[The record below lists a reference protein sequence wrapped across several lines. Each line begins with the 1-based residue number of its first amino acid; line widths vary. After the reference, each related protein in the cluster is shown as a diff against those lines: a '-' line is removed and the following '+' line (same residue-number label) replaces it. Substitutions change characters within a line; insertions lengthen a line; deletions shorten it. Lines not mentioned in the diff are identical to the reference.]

1 MRKAA
6 GSLGTDPPDAAAA
19 IALTSESPGEAA
31 AEHAGEPR
39 ASSVRKAAGRSAAH
53 PLGRGSETA
62 ALAEGGRPS
71 KPRPNPSGS
80 RCEEAGGTDAPTA
93 VGGNSCAPGSTP
105 GAVGAARCWGDTLH
119 HEAARDASPLPPT
132 APPPSPAAP
141 PPSLA
146 LLPPAPAPAPRRR
159 SPTPPPL
166 PPLRRASSVR
176 KAAGSASPLPKDDG
190 GSANDGSADR
200 AGGEAWVCSAGSC
213 APGSAPGGVGVAGC
227 TPPCVY
233 GSDAAASTGVLPRPE
248 IPSIALSEVERE
260 SSSLCSLVVRASPPQ
275 PSSVWEASCAAS
287 DATRRGVSASPLPP
301 SETAA
306 AHASGPSSEA
316 GATSSPALGAASP
329 KAACAVN
336 GEGASVGA
344 GVGTAAGAAATA
356 LPPRPGG
363 SESRAPRPS
372 ATALSALEAGGGT
385 SRAALLWP
393 ASASPPMPGCAA
405 ASAAALS
412 TLSTVEST
420 EAEPAIQAHDL
431 APTAVGSAALFTS
444 PLGRASFGGGSIALP
459 RPAENPRVPS
469 GPLAYRSARIW
480 RAGEGA
486 GQKLCSQGNP
496 RGAGVNRSWRA
507 PFEPV
512 RGELRVDMNR
522 AELVGDGEDPVSRI
536 GVCLEVGAGGLA
548 ARRGG
553 RDGGG
558 SAPFGS
564 APARRE

>member
-93 VGGNSCAPGSTP
+93 VGGNSARSGEHARTQSEPP
-105 GAVGAARCWGDTLH
+105 VAGATRAH

-200 AGGEAWVCSAGSC
+200 AGGEAWVCSPGSC

-287 DATRRGVSASPLPP
+287 DATRRGVSASPPPP

-372 ATALSALEAGGGT
+372 ASARSRAEGRGGDLARGVALAGIGIAADAGLRGGIGGGALDAVDRRVDRGRARNT
-385 SRAALLWP
+385 GPRLGAAGSSGPPLLFTRSSLLLGVLRRRPSIACLGRPALGRGRPCRAAVDYARPALLRGIARRRWRGSCR
-393 ASASPPMPGCAA
+393 ARSASVSK
-405 ASAAALS
+405 SAPAGWPLGAVGATVAAL
-412 TLSTVEST
+412 
-420 EAEPAIQAHDL
+420 
-431 APTAVGSAALFTS
+431 
-444 PLGRASFGGGSIALP
+444 
-459 RPAENPRVPS
+459 
-469 GPLAYRSARIW
+469 
-480 RAGEGA
+480 
-486 GQKLCSQGNP
+486 
-496 RGAGVNRSWRA
+496 RG
-507 PFEPV
+507 
-512 RGELRVDMNR
+512 
-522 AELVGDGEDPVSRI
+522 
-536 GVCLEVGAGGLA
+536 
-548 ARRGG
+548 
-553 RDGGG
+553 
-558 SAPFGS
+558 FGS

>member
-1 MRKAA
+1 MGAARKK
-6 GSLGTDPPDAAAA
+6 
-19 IALTSESPGEAA
+19 PG
-31 AEHAGEPR
+31 HR
-39 ASSVRKAAGRSAAH
+39 R
-53 PLGRGSETA
+53 
-62 ALAEGGRPS
+62 
-71 KPRPNPSGS
+71 
-80 RCEEAGGTDAPTA
+80 PTA

-119 HEAARDASPLPPT
+119 QQPETRRRRHRRRRRRRGAAAIASAAAR
-132 APPPSPAAP
+132 
-141 PPSLA
+141 
-146 LLPPAPAPAPRRR
+146 PAPAPRRR

-166 PPLRRASSVR
+166 PPLQSFCE

-200 AGGEAWVCSAGSC
+200 AGGEAWVCSPGSC

-287 DATRRGVSASPLPP
+287 DATRRGVSASPPPP

-344 GVGTAAGAAATA
+344 GVGTAAGAAA
-356 LPPRPGG
+356 RPFRRD
-363 SESRAPRPS
+363 RAAARAGRPDPL
-372 ATALSALEAGGGT
+372 ATALSALEAGGDLARGVALAGT
-385 SRAALLWP
+385 
-393 ASASPPMPGCAA
+393 ASPPMPGCAA
-405 ASAAALS
+405 ASAAAPDAVDRRVDRGEPEYRPTGTGGRVRRFVHERWGGRPS
-412 TLSTVEST
+412 AAAASPCPGRR
-420 EAEPAIQAHDL
+420 EPA
-431 APTAVGSAALFTS
+431 
-444 PLGRASFGGGSIALP
+444 
-459 RPAENPRVPS
+459 PS
-469 GPLAYRSARIW
+469 GWRDRSARIW

-486 GQKLCSQGNP
+486 GQKP
-496 RGAGVNRSWRA
+496 A
-507 PFEPV
+507 PGQSP
-512 RGELRVDMNR
+512 G
-522 AELVGDGEDPVSRI
+522 
-536 GVCLEVGAGGLA
+536 
-548 ARRGG
+548 RRGH
-553 RDGGG
+553 RL
-558 SAPFGS
+558 ACAVACPW
-564 APARRE
+564 

>member
-200 AGGEAWVCSAGSC
+200 AGGEAWVCSPGSC

-287 DATRRGVSASPLPP
+287 DATRRGVSASPPPP

-372 ATALSALEAGGGT
+372 ATALSALEAGGGDLARGVALAGIGIAADAGLRGGIGGGALDAVDRRVDRG
-385 SRAALLWP
+385 RARNTGPRLGADGGRVRRFVHEPVGEGVLRRRQHRLAP
-393 ASASPPMPGCAA
+393 AGR
-405 ASAAALS
+405 
-412 TLSTVEST
+412 
-420 EAEPAIQAHDL
+420 EPARAIGPFGVPKRTHL
-431 APTAVGSAALFTS
+431 ACGRGRRTKTLLPGQS
-444 PLGRASFGGGSIALP
+444 PG
-459 RPAENPRVPS
+459 
-469 GPLAYRSARIW
+469 
-480 RAGEGA
+480 
-486 GQKLCSQGNP
+486 
-496 RGAGVNRSWRA
+496 
-507 PFEPV
+507 
-512 RGELRVDMNR
+512 
-522 AELVGDGEDPVSRI
+522 
-536 GVCLEVGAGGLA
+536 
-548 ARRGG
+548 RRGQPKLACAV
-553 RDGGG
+553 R
-558 SAPFGS
+558 ACPW
-564 APARRE
+564 